1 MKRGVPC
8 DFFVL
13 VIEGKVEITI
23 GKEDKI
29 FHEGPFSCFGEKML
43 EQEQFNFQN
52 WSVNSANNSER
63 YCFLC
68 LFEAVGGV
76 QHPSY
81 HKSALRPSKKPQNIP
96 KLRNFSYFNMH
107 LKSKNI
113 EFVFSVIFRVLE
125 GV

>member
-63 YCFLC
+63 YCFST
-68 LFEAVGGV
+68 LFEAVVGF
-76 QHPSY
+76 QHQSY
-81 HKSALRPSKKPQNIP
+81 HKSALKPSKKPQNLP
-96 KLRNFSYFNMH
+96 
-107 LKSKNI
+107 
-113 EFVFSVIFRVLE
+113 
-125 GV
+125 

>member
-63 YCFLC
+63 YCFLT
-68 LFEAVGGV
+68 LFKAVVGV
-76 QHPSY
+76 RHPSY
-81 HKSALRPSKKPQNIP
+81 NKSALRPSK
-96 KLRNFSYFNMH
+96 S
-107 LKSKNI
+107 LKEPPNLLTFPISI
-113 EFVFSVIFRVLE
+113 
-125 GV
+125 